1 VTKEEKS
8 FITLARFAPV
18 GDPTSLLR
26 AAAKS
31 GKEEVHQLDF
41 FLLKIRKEPKQ
52 AENRMIELCFLE
64 NLFLF
69 HLYEVFFE
77 NFRRRYF
84 FFSSLFSDFLIDL
97 FFPHPSRNKL
107 NAGFLIFSKFS
118 ILCQLL
124 VFAGNSQK
132 SNKDPI
138 HQKISCKIFVSVW
151 FQ

>member
-1 VTKEEKS
+1 MKS
-8 FITLARFAPV
+8 
-18 GDPTSLLR
+18 
-26 AAAKS
+26 
-31 GKEEVHQLDF
+31 
-41 FLLKIRKEPKQ
+41 
-52 AENRMIELCFLE
+52 
-64 NLFLF
+64 
-69 HLYEVFFE
+69 FFE

-97 FFPHPSRNKL
+97 FFHPSRNKL

-138 HQKISCKIFVSVW
+138 HQKISSKIFVSVW